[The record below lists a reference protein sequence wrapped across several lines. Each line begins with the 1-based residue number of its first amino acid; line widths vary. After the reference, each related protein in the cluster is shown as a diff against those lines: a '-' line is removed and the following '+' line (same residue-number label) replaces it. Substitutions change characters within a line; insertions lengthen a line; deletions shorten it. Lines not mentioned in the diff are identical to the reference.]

1 MDNYNKATNQNINPQ
16 NLTED
21 EERNLRMAKYIIDNF
36 NLDPT
41 RLLELI
47 PQDAIE
53 NLNNKTKD
61 SIKNEVPFLKRLEDR
76 DNQLKEYEKNQRF
89 KKISSVIK

>member
-1 MDNYNKATNQNINPQ
+1 MDNYNKAANQNINPQ

-21 EERNLRMAKYIIDNF
+21 EERNLRMAKYIMDNF